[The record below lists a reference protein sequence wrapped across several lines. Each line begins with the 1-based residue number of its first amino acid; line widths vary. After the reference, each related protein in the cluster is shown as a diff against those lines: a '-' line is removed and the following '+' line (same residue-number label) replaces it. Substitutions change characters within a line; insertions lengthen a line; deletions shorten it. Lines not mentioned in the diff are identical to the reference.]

1 MRKITLAILTLSH
14 MDRTDKMLEWIM
26 QMDGQALWQAAV
38 SFFFTAQIP
47 QFFLKGLI
55 MNYSKLISYMDR
67 TDKKFEWI
75 MQMDGRAFWQA
86 AVSFFF
92 TAQIPQFL
100 PKALSWKMPHWLL
113 FSHDRHL
120 RIHPIKLCHLLNTRL
135 FM

>member
-1 MRKITLAILTLSH
+1 MYVSKVAINL
-14 MDRTDKMLEWIM
+14 
-26 QMDGQALWQAAV
+26 
-38 SFFFTAQIP
+38 
-47 QFFLKGLI
+47 LI
-55 MNYSKLISYMDR
+55 RDMDR
-67 TDKKFEWI
+67 TDKKLEWI
-75 MQMDGRAFWQA
+75 MQMDGRALWQA

-135 FM
+135 FYVICTQRYVFLTIFDLCVSIYFKTIFYDFNWDIVEVRNLSVSGI